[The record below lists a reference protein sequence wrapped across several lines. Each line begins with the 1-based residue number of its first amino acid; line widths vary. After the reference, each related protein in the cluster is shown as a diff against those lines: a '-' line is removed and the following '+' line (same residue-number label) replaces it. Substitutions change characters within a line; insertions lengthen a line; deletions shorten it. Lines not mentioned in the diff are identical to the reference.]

1 MYQTILLFFIL
12 MALGA
17 CSSDSAHPSEQNSN
31 GDNFIEI
38 EGMRHLTGGTVT
50 IGSNDKSFKASE
62 KPAMNVELDYDFYMD
77 IHEVT
82 CSDYA
87 KVAKKAELKTFG
99 KCQSDSLP
107 LVDVTYYDAILYA
120 NAKSKLENYDTAYSY
135 SSATFDNDGHCI
147 NLESL
152 SFDTKAKAFRLPT
165 EAEWVFAA
173 TRAWDTDKSWNSENS
188 GFKLQPVCGMG
199 IDSAGFCD
207 MFGNAMEWVND
218 WMGMFRDTTIT
229 NYVGA
234 PDGGNLAER
243 ILKGGSYN
251 YSAKDF
257 SPYSRGDVYAV
268 TSATR
273 AKYVGFRLAFGNI
286 PNALWMSDNGKIAES
301 FEKSLVHAETIKKQ
315 TGSYNVKLVYRS
327 DISGNIAYLDYNND
341 PPTIKEITQGIDAY
355 HPEISPDGKWLAF
368 CTGIEGLK
376 KQSTIYV
383 QSIDDDSEHRIK
395 LNVKSAAIPRWR
407 VLSNGDTVIVYVTDA
422 GSNEDETTF
431 KSASTWQVSFM
442 NKKFGTPQKLFDGAY
457 HGGISEDN
465 TLAVTGAK
473 LLRARIAKQGS
484 TLSQKAQDVIWYDNA
499 QACNVSL
506 VQDGTKRTAFLD
518 FAGEPGKKFV
528 GKKYAIHE
536 RILIA
541 DSTGKLIQSIKAP
554 SGSTFDHT
562 EWATDGT
569 RSIITATLANLN
581 GAHTKIALVNPSDS
595 SVISIVEGDE
605 LWHPSLWIKR
615 KAVKHSSSSSI
626 SSSSS
631 SVKSVSSSSS
641 SSSVKGVSSSSSSS
655 SVKGVSSSSS
665 SSSVKGVS
673 SSGSSSS
680 VKGVSS
686 SSSSS
691 SVTSVSSSSSSSSIT
706 GVSSSSS
713 SSSITGVS
721 SSSSSSSV
729 KGISSSSSSSSV
741 TSVSSS
747 SSSSS
752 VTSISS
758 SSSSS
763 SVTSIS
769 SSSSENK
776 DASSSS
782 SETYT
787 FELDPDSAGIYYVSY
802 GPNKDADQWRYKME
816 FLWQY
821 KDKANLIVLGSS
833 RGYNGVNPLLFNK
846 SIFAL
851 NLAVS
856 KNFMPGTDYFFN
868 NYILP
873 HMKNLKYIVLTVD
886 NDLWHTTESFFTSEY
901 RSYPGYVYDANHN
914 FWKDGV
920 PEDLAELTYES
931 LGNSKGPMLRSTR
944 GFYGVTS
951 ATWGTTKIETD
962 SNWLA
967 SKRDIYYQNFEKL
980 KDMIQKCHERNI
992 ILIGVITPRNP
1003 KYKETG
1009 SFGSHGLLRSEAPA
1023 LIQEIADLSK
1033 TYPNFILM
1041 DENKMGDH
1049 DYTENMAFDMD
1060 HLNQLGAKHLTERLD
1075 SLLQTLE

>member
-1 MYQTILLFFIL
+1 MYQIILLFFVL
-12 MALGA
+12 MTLGA
-17 CSSDSAHPSEQNSN
+17 CSSDSAHPIGQNSS
-31 GDNFIEI
+31 GENFVEI
-38 EGMRHLTGGTVT
+38 EGMRHLSGGTVT

-62 KPAMNVELDYDFYMD
+62 KPAMKVELDYEFYMD

-87 KVAKKAELKTFG
+87 KVAEKADLKTFG
-99 KCQSDSLP
+99 KCPNDSLP

-120 NAKSKLENYDTAYSY
+120 NAKSKLGNYDTAYSY
-135 SSATFDNDGHCI
+135 SNASFDNDGHCT
-147 NLESL
+147 NLEGL
-152 SFDTKAKAFRLPT
+152 SFDPEAKAFRLPT

-173 TRAWDTDKSWNSENS
+173 TRAWDTSKSWNSENS

-218 WMGMFRDTTIT
+218 WMGIFRDTTVT

-243 ILKGGSYN
+243 IVKGGSYN
-251 YSAKDF
+251 FSAKDF

-273 AKYVGFRLAFGNI
+273 AEYVGFRLAFGNI
-286 PNALWMSDNGKIAES
+286 PNALWMSDNGKIADN
-301 FEKSLVHAETIKKQ
+301 FLRPLVHAETIKKQ
-315 TGSYNVKLVYRS
+315 TGSYSVRLVFRN
-327 DISGNIAYLDYNND
+327 DINGNIAYLDYQND

-355 HPEISPDGKWLAF
+355 HPEISPDGKWIAF
-368 CTGIEGLK
+368 CTGVEGLNRP
-376 KQSTIYV
+376 STIYV
-383 QSIDDDSEHRIK
+383 QSVDISSANRVK
-395 LNVKSAAIPRWR
+395 LNVESAAIPRWKI
-407 VLSNGDTVIVYVTDA
+407 LDNGDTVIVYVSDA
-422 GSNEDETTF
+422 GNNKDETTF
-431 KSASTWQVSFM
+431 KSASTWQVPFM

-465 TLAVTGAK
+465 TLAVTGSR

-484 TLSQKAQDVIWYDNA
+484 TLSQNAEDVIWYDSA

-518 FAGEPGKKFV
+518 FAGAPGKKFV
-528 GKKYAIHE
+528 GKNYATHE

-541 DSTGKLIQSIKAP
+541 DSIGKLIQTIKAP

-562 EWATDGT
+562 EWATDGS
-569 RSIITATLANLN
+569 RSLIIATLANTN

-595 SVISIVEGDE
+595 SVIGLVEGDE

-631 SVKSVSSSSS
+631 SAPSVSSSSS
-641 SSSVKGVSSSSSSS
+641 SSVPKI
-655 SVKGVSSSSS
+655 
-665 SSSVKGVS
+665 
-673 SSGSSSS
+673 
-680 VKGVSS
+680 
-686 SSSSS
+686 
-691 SVTSVSSSSSSSSIT
+691 SSSSSSSSIP
-706 GVSSSSS
+706 
-713 SSSITGVS
+713 
-721 SSSSSSSV
+721 
-729 KGISSSSSSSSV
+729 GISSSSSE
-741 TSVSSS
+741 
-747 SSSSS
+747 
-752 VTSISS
+752 I
-758 SSSSS
+758 
-763 SVTSIS
+763 
-769 SSSSENK
+769 EN
-776 DASSSS
+776 ASSSS
-782 SETYT
+782 IGTIS

-802 GPNKDADQWRYKME
+802 GPNRDADQWRYKME

-833 RGYNGVNPLLFNK
+833 RGYNGVNPLLFNE

-901 RSYPGYVYDANHN
+901 KSYPGYVYDANHN

-931 LGNSKGPMLRSTR
+931 LGNYKGQTLRSTR

-951 ATWGTTKIETD
+951 TSWGNPKIETD

-1003 KYKETG
+1003 KYKDTG

-1023 LIQEIADLSK
+1023 LIQEIADLSE

-1049 DYTENMAFDMD
+1049 DYTEDMAFDMD

>member
-1 MYQTILLFFIL
+1 MRGKQLYQTILLFFIL

-31 GDNFIEI
+31 EENFVEI
-38 EGMRHLTGGTVT
+38 EGMRHLSGGSVI

-62 KPAMNVELDYDFYMD
+62 KPAMNVVLDYDFYMD

-87 KVAKKAELKTFG
+87 KVAEKTELKTFG
-99 KCQSDSLP
+99 KCQNDSLP

-120 NAKSKLENYDTAYSY
+120 NAKSKLGNYDTAYSY
-135 SSATFDNDGHCI
+135 SNATFDNDGHCT
-147 NLESL
+147 NLEG
-152 SFDTKAKAFRLPT
+152 FAFHADVKAFRLPT

-173 TRAWDTDKSWNSENS
+173 TKAWNTDKSWNSENS
-188 GFKLQPVCGMG
+188 GYKLQPVCGMG

-218 WMGMFRDTTIT
+218 WMGTFRDTTVT
-229 NYVGA
+229 NYVGS

-251 YSAKDF
+251 FSAKDF

-273 AKYVGFRLAFGNI
+273 AEYVGFRLAFGNI
-286 PNALWMSDNGKIAES
+286 PNALWMSDNGKIAAN
-301 FEKSLVHAETIKKQ
+301 FVIPLVHAETIKKQ
-315 TGSYNVKLVYRS
+315 TGSYNVRLVFRN
-327 DISGNIAYLDYNND
+327 DISGNIAYLNYQND
-341 PPTIKEITQGIDAY
+341 PPTIKEITQGVDAY
-355 HPEISPDGKWLAF
+355 HPEISPDGKWLAY
-368 CTGIEGLK
+368 CTGVEGINRP
-376 KQSTIYV
+376 STIYV
-383 QSIDDDSEHRIK
+383 QSIDINSAQRVK
-395 LNVKSAAIPRWR
+395 LNVESAAIPRWR
-407 VLSNGDTVIVYVTDA
+407 VLDNGDTVIVYVTDA
-422 GSNEDETTF
+422 GNNKDDSW
-431 KSASTWQVSFM
+431 KSQSTWQVPFTGG
-442 NKKFGTPQKLFDGAY
+442 KFGTPQKIFDGAY

-465 TLAVTGAK
+465 TLAVTGAR

-484 TLSQKAQDVIWYDNA
+484 TLSQNAQDVIWYDSA

-518 FAGEPGKKFV
+518 FAGAPGKKFV
-528 GKKYAIHE
+528 GQNYTTHE
-536 RILIA
+536 RIFIA
-541 DSTGKLIQSIKAP
+541 DSIGKLIQSIKAP
-554 SGSTFDHT
+554 NGSTFDHT
-562 EWATDGT
+562 EWATDGS
-569 RSIITATLANLN
+569 RSIIIATLANSN
-581 GAHTKIALVNPSDS
+581 GAHTKIAIVNPSDS
-595 SVISIVEGDE
+595 SVIELIEGDE

-615 KAVKHSSSSSI
+615 KAVKQSS

-631 SVKSVSSSSS
+631 SVPSVSSSSS
-641 SSSVKGVSSSSSSS
+641 SSSVPSVSSSSSSSSIPGVSSSSSSS
-655 SVKGVSSSSS
+655 SVPD
-665 SSSVKGVS
+665 
-673 SSGSSSS
+673 
-680 VKGVSS
+680 
-686 SSSSS
+686 
-691 SVTSVSSSSSSSSIT
+691 VSSSSSSSSILD
-706 GVSSSSS
+706 V
-713 SSSITGVS
+713 
-721 SSSSSSSV
+721 
-729 KGISSSSSSSSV
+729 
-741 TSVSSS
+741 
-747 SSSSS
+747 
-752 VTSISS
+752 
-758 SSSSS
+758 
-763 SVTSIS
+763 S
-769 SSSSENK
+769 SSSSEN
-776 DASSSS
+776 SSSS
-782 SETYT
+782 SFETFS
-787 FELDPDSAGIYYVSY
+787 FELDPDSAGIYYTSY
-802 GPNKDADQWRYKME
+802 GPNRDADQWRYKME

-833 RGYNGVNPLLFNK
+833 RGYNGVNPLLFNE
-846 SIFAL
+846 SIFAI

-856 KNFMPGTDYFFN
+856 KNFMPGTAYFFN

-901 RSYPGYVYDANHN
+901 KSYPGFVYDANHN

-931 LGNSKGPMLRSTR
+931 LGNYKGQTLRSTR

-951 ATWGTTKIETD
+951 ATWGNPKIETD

-967 SKRDIYYQNFEKL
+967 SKRDIYYENFGKL
-980 KDMIQKCHERNI
+980 KDMIQKCHDRNI

-1023 LIQEIADLSK
+1023 LIQEIADLSE

-1049 DYTENMAFDMD
+1049 DYTEDMAFDMD

>member
-1 MYQTILLFFIL
+1 MIHTIPLLFFLI
-12 MALGA
+12 AFVA
-17 CSSDSAHPSEQNSN
+17 CSDSGSSHSGEQPSN
-31 GDNFIEI
+31 DEI
-38 EGMRHLTGGTVT
+38 EGMIRLKSGTVT
-50 IGSNDKSFKASE
+50 IGSNDRSFKANE
-62 KPAMNVELDYDFYMD
+62 RPAMKVELDYDFYMD

-87 KVAKKAELKTFG
+87 KIAEKNELKTFG
-99 KCQSDSLP
+99 KCQNDSLP
-107 LVDVTYYDAILYA
+107 LVDVTYYDAILFA

-135 SSATFDNDGHCI
+135 SNATFDNDGHCI
-147 NLESL
+147 NLEGL
-152 SFDTKAKAFRLPT
+152 SFNSDAKAFRLPT

-173 TRAWDTDKSWNSENS
+173 TRAWDTAKSWNSENS

-218 WMGMFRDTTIT
+218 WMGIFRDTTVT
-229 NYVGA
+229 NYVGD

-251 YSAKDF
+251 FSAKDF

-273 AKYVGFRLAFGNI
+273 AEYVGFRLAFGNI
-286 PNALWMSDNGKIAES
+286 PNALWMSNNGKIADN
-301 FEKSLVHAETIKKQ
+301 FLRPLVRAETIKKQ
-315 TGSYNVKLVYRS
+315 TGSYNVRLVFRN
-327 DISGNIAYLDYNND
+327 DISGNIAYLDYQSD
-341 PPTIKEITQGIDAY
+341 PPTVKEITQGIDAY

-368 CTGIEGLK
+368 CTGVEGINR
-376 KQSTIYV
+376 QSSIYV
-383 QSIDDDSEHRIK
+383 QSIDNNSAPRVK
-395 LNVKSAAIPRWR
+395 LNVESAAIPRWR

-422 GSNEDETTF
+422 GNNKDESTF
-431 KSASTWQVSFM
+431 KSASTWQVPFM

-465 TLAVTGAK
+465 TLAVSGAR
-473 LLRARIAKQGS
+473 LLRARIATQGS
-484 TLSQKAQDVIWYDNA
+484 TLTQKAQDAIWYDSA

-518 FAGEPGKKFV
+518 FAGAPGKKFV
-528 GKKYAIHE
+528 GKNYATHE

-541 DSTGKLIQSIKAP
+541 DSIGKLIQSIKAP

-562 EWATDGT
+562 EWATDGS
-569 RSIITATLANLN
+569 RSIIIATLANTN
-581 GAHTKIALVNPSDS
+581 GAHTKIAIVNPSDS
-595 SVISIVEGDE
+595 SVIGLVEGDE

-626 SSSSS
+626 CSSSSSAPSVSSSSS
-631 SVKSVSSSSS
+631 SNVPDISSSSSSSSIPNVSSSSS
-641 SSSVKGVSSSSSSS
+641 SSSVPNLSSSSSSS
-655 SVKGVSSSSS
+655 NVPDI
-665 SSSVKGVS
+665 
-673 SSGSSSS
+673 
-680 VKGVSS
+680 
-686 SSSSS
+686 
-691 SVTSVSSSSSSSSIT
+691 SSSSSSSSIPDISSNSSSSSIP

-713 SSSITGVS
+713 EI
-721 SSSSSSSV
+721 
-729 KGISSSSSSSSV
+729 
-741 TSVSSS
+741 
-747 SSSSS
+747 
-752 VTSISS
+752 
-758 SSSSS
+758 
-763 SVTSIS
+763 
-769 SSSSENK
+769 EN
-776 DASSSS
+776 ASSSS
-782 SETYT
+782 FETIS

-802 GPNKDADQWRYKME
+802 GPNRDADQWRYKME

-821 KDKANLIVLGSS
+821 KDIANLIVLGSS
-833 RGYNGVNPLLFNK
+833 RGYNGVNPLLFNE

-873 HMKNLKYIVLTVD
+873 HMKKLKYIVLTVD

-901 RSYPGYVYDANHN
+901 KSYPGYVYDANHN

-920 PEDLAELTYES
+920 PEDLAEFTYES
-931 LGNSKGPMLRSTR
+931 LGNYKGQMLRSTR

-951 ATWGTTKIETD
+951 TSWGNPKIETD

-980 KDMIQKCHERNI
+980 KDMIQKCHDRNI

-1049 DYTENMAFDMD
+1049 DYTEDMAFDMD
-1060 HLNQLGAKHLTERLD
+1060 HLNQLGAQHLTERLD
-1075 SLLQTLE
+1075 SLLQTLK